1 MKSYPD
7 MGKEAEVQ
15 ALVEAALTG
24 DLQQLGWFRNLTP
37 DGQAL
42 VSRVVH
48 MDASDSSDTVTDALM
63 RMAVAVLPTGYKV
76 MLGQQAERIVTLQA
90 RSLPTLCSP
99 T

>member
-15 ALVEAALTG
+15 ALVEARLTG

-48 MDASDSSDTVTDALM
+48 MDASDPSDTVTDALV
-63 RMAVAVLPTGYKV
+63 RMAVLLTGYEV

-90 RSLPTLCSP
+90 RSLPALWSP
-99 T
+99 N